1 MTTIWA
7 TIIIL
12 GVLIAIHEF
21 GHFIAARSVGVRVE
35 RFSIGIPP
43 RIFTIDSIDNGF
55 LFNIFF
61 FHRSPEGQI
70 QWGPVYQKKINVRG
84 RIGSNTEYVIA
95 LLPLGG
101 YVKMSGLI
109 DESMDNKIEYKDHEF
124 MSKPL
129 WAKLWVLIAGVLMNT
144 ILAFFIFSTLGYYQG
159 SPELVNEPLVAEL
172 YEDKPAINAGILPGD
187 KIIKINEKEIN
198 TWENLSKTI
207 HAKPNEELKLT
218 IDRKGLIKDIFLTT
232 TFFISPTDTGMDTL
246 GAIGIMPKVVYTEMT
261 YKEATLLGFSRT
273 ISSFFMI
280 FNSLKMLSNGDASFS
295 DFGGPIMIAQLAGE
309 TAEAGIVPFLT
320 FMALLSINLAFL
332 NILPI
337 PGLDGGHIFIH
348 IIESLIRKPLTIKSR
363 VIIQQIGM
371 AFLLVLMINVI
382 FQDVVRLFH

>member
-21 GHFIAARSVGVRVE
+21 GHFIAARSVGIRVE

-43 RIFTIDSIDNGF
+43 RIFTIDSIDDGF

-61 FHRSPEGQI
+61 FYRSPEGPI

-84 RIGSNTEYVIA
+84 RIGSSTEYVIA

-109 DESMDNKIEYKDHEF
+109 DESMDNKIEYKDYEF

-129 WAKLWVLIAGVLMNT
+129 WAKLWVLSAGVLMNT
-144 ILAFFIFSTLGYYQG
+144 ILAFLIFSTLGYYQG

-172 YEDKPAINAGILPGD
+172 YQDKPAINAGILPGD

-198 TWENLSKTI
+198 TWDSLSKTI

-218 IDRKGLIKDIFLTT
+218 IEREGLIKNILLTT

-261 YKEATLLGFSRT
+261 YKEATLLGLSRT

-309 TAEAGIVPFLT
+309 TAEAGVVPFLT

-382 FQDVVRLFH
+382 FQDVARLFH

>member
-21 GHFIAARSVGVRVE
+21 GHFIAARSVGIRVE

-43 RIFTIDSIDNGF
+43 RIFTIDSIDDGF

-61 FHRSPEGQI
+61 FYRSPEGPI

-84 RIGSNTEYVIA
+84 RIGSSTEYVIA

-109 DESMDNKIEYKDHEF
+109 DESMDNKIEYKDYEF

-129 WAKLWVLIAGVLMNT
+129 WAKLWVLSAGVLMNT
-144 ILAFFIFSTLGYYQG
+144 ILAFLIFSTLGYYQG

-172 YEDKPAINAGILPGD
+172 YQDKPAINAGILPGD
-187 KIIKINEKEIN
+187 KIIKINEKDIN
-198 TWENLSKTI
+198 TWDSLSKTI

-218 IDRKGLIKDIFLTT
+218 IEREGLIKNILLTT

-261 YKEATLLGFSRT
+261 YKEATLLGLSRT

-309 TAEAGIVPFLT
+309 TAEAGVVPFLT

-382 FQDVVRLFH
+382 FQDVARLFH

>member
-198 TWENLSKTI
+198 TWDNLSKTI